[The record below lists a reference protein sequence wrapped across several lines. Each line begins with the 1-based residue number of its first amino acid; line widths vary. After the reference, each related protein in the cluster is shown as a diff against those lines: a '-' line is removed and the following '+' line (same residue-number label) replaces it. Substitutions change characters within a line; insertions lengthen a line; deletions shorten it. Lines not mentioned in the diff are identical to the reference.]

1 MGRIFALQP
10 ERWSA
15 VISPAVQA
23 VRAHQRAHHH
33 QPQLL
38 GMVECIQRRQD
49 DYGAAGSADTPLP
62 HRRNGQRVLPSA
74 TQQLDL
80 PDKNQIT

>member
-23 VRAHQRAHHH
+23 VRAYQRAHHD

-38 GMVECIQRRQD
+38 GMVERVRRRQD
-49 DYGAAGSADTPLP
+49 DNGVAGSADTPLP
-62 HRRNGQRVLPSA
+62 HRRNRQRVLPPA
-74 TQQLDL
+74 TQQLDR
-80 PDKNQIT
+80 PDKDQIT